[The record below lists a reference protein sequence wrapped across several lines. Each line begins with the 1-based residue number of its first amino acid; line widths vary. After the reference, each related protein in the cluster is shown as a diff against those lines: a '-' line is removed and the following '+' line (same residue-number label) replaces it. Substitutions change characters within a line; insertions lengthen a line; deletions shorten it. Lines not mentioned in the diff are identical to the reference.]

1 MMYKF
6 MTLDDHT
13 EIVHS
18 DTYIEDNVKTV
29 INLSDYQKKSD
40 QFTPLTAFFLFSIF
54 KPFPSLQH
62 IHIPQQPIHNFHPAI
77 HQHN

>member
-18 DTYIEDNVKTV
+18 DTYIEDNVETV
-29 INLSDYQKKSD
+29 FNLSDYQKKAIS
-40 QFTPLTAFFLFSIF
+40 
-54 KPFPSLQH
+54 SL
-62 IHIPQQPIHNFHPAI
+62 P
-77 HQHN
+77 